1 MDVQSTS
8 RPTVLAVGERIE
20 RRFDMVGGREQLSSE
35 LHRLAIDLVGRLE
48 HDELDPASRELLQRE
63 IDRAVAAS
71 IEPLVARFSA
81 ELARGFVRLPDELQE
96 WLVRSEVRR
105 EMGLD

>member
-1 MDVQSTS
+1 MDVESTS
-8 RPTVLAVGERIE
+8 KPTVLAVGERIE
-20 RRFDMVGGREQLSSE
+20 RRFELIGGREHLRGE
-35 LHRLAIDLVGRLE
+35 LQRLAIDLVGRCE
-48 HDELDPASRELLQRE
+48 HDELDPASRQLLGRE
-63 IDRAVAAS
+63 IEAAVAAS

-96 WLVRSEVRR
+96 RLVRAEVRR

>member
-1 MDVQSTS
+1 MDAESPS

-20 RRFDMVGGREQLSSE
+20 QRFEQVGGREQLSTE
-35 LHRLAIDLVGRLE
+35 LHRLAIDLIGEFE
-48 HDELDPASRELLQRE
+48 HDELDPATRELLQGE

-81 ELARGFVRLPDELQE
+81 ELARGFVRLPDDLQE
-96 WLVRSEVRR
+96 RLVRAEVRR
-105 EMGLD
+105 ELGMD